1 MAAPSILIVLH
12 DFALGGTER
21 VAVRLAAAWA
31 ERGAAVT
38 IFAGAD
44 TGPLRALAGDRVEI
58 ILAEPPIPR
67 GRGSRTRLARAARAF
82 VAWRAF
88 DGVFIPGNF
97 HWPVAAA
104 LGGSGI
110 PIVAQVSAALDKPQR
125 GLLRQWAFEH
135 RMRYLLRRVQAV
147 VTLSD
152 VARDQANS
160 ILRAPVATTIALP
173 ALADDNPPP
182 TPTPTPI
189 PDTRPPVVLA
199 AGRLVPE
206 KGFAR
211 LIAAFAVLPDR
222 SARLVIVGD
231 GPEADVLRRQT
242 EALGIA
248 DRVELAGY
256 VADIRPWLDTAR
268 LFVLASDFE
277 GYPAVLIEALAA
289 GRPVIAT
296 DCTPATRLL
305 DSAGAGSVVP
315 LGNTAALSQAITRML
330 DQSPPDPA
338 QLAALVAHHR
348 IGAVSAA
355 YLDLF
360 ATVRA

>member
-31 ERGAAVT
+31 TSGAAVT
-38 IFAGAD
+38 IFAGSD
-44 TGPLRALAGDRVEI
+44 TGPLRALAGERVEI
-58 ILAEPPIPR
+58 VLADPPIPR

-82 VAWRAF
+82 VARRAF

-125 GLLRQWAFEH
+125 GPLRQWAFER

-152 VARDQANS
+152 VARDQAKR
-160 ILRAPVATTIALP
+160 ILRNAVATTIALP
-173 ALADDNPPP
+173 ALADDSAPPI
-182 TPTPTPI
+182 PI
-189 PDTRPPVVLA
+189 PDTRPSVVLA

-211 LIAAFAVLPDR
+211 LIAAFAALPDR

-231 GPEADVLRRQT
+231 GPEADALRRQAD
-242 EALGIA
+242 ALGIA

-277 GYPAVLIEALAA
+277 GYPAVLVEALAA
-289 GRPVIAT
+289 GRPVVAS
-296 DCTPATRLL
+296 DCTPATQLL
-305 DSAGAGSVVP
+305 DAPGAGSVVP
-315 LGNTAALSQAITRML
+315 LGDTAALSQAIAQML

-338 QLAALVAHHR
+338 QLAASVAHHR
-348 IGAVSAA
+348 IDAVAAA

-360 ATVRA
+360 AALRA